1 MLPTI
6 LNRCQIWELEK
17 YSINE
22 LSQFI
27 ITEVDSR
34 ILDIAKTPGDVILMQ
49 DENNKF
55 ADLYGLVDKLIEKIP
70 MASFSNVLSISD
82 KIDFNGKES
91 DKFDLT
97 VFLRT
102 LIWLSSNKVLN
113 SDNIYYQ

>member
-1 MLPTI
+1 
-6 LNRCQIWELEK
+6 
-17 YSINE
+17 
-22 LSQFI
+22 
-27 ITEVDSR
+27 
-34 ILDIAKTPGDVILMQ
+34 
-49 DENNKF
+49 
-55 ADLYGLVDKLIEKIP
+55 

-113 SDNIYYQ
+113 SDNIYYQNVYKLVDDLCNNMSVLNINKKTCFENFLVKMKALRC